1 VNARTFAWVAWSAW
15 ALLVGLAFLL
25 QIQTTEGFP
34 VAWVLPA
41 LGLGSFMTVGATVV
55 SRQPR
60 NTIGWLCCAAGLA
73 GGLAGFSAEYALY
86 ALGPQRG
93 SLPGGLAMAWLNA
106 WVGTFWAGLVLS
118 FLLLLFPT
126 GRLPSRRWRP
136 VSWACAVCVTALCV
150 LEAVMPGPLE
160 ASGQRNPLGID
171 IAQASLER
179 TEGLVILCFALV
191 MLLCAGSVVVRFWR
205 ARGVERQQLKW
216 FVYGAGQLGLLF
228 AVATVLPGFWDQWV
242 PLPVSD
248 LVFGVSF
255 AVIPVTIGIAILR
268 YRLYEIDR
276 LIHRTLVY
284 GLLTALLA
292 AVYTG
297 LVLGLGQLSGGVG
310 ERTPSWAVAGATL
323 AVAALFQP
331 ARRRIQTA
339 VDRRFNRSKYNAAQT
354 IQAFSTRLRDQVDL
368 DTLSSELLAVVDQTM
383 EPTQVSFWLRPSPA
397 GSSDTPPSKARPTTW
412 AY

>member
-1 VNARTFAWVAWSAW
+1 MNARTFAWVAWSAW
-15 ALLVGLAFLL
+15 ALLVGLAILL
-25 QIQTTEGFP
+25 QIQTAEDFP
-34 VAWVLPA
+34 AAWVLPI
-41 LGLGSFMTVGATVV
+41 LGLGSFMTVGAIVV

-73 GGLAGFSAEYALY
+73 GGLAGFSAEYARY

-93 SLPGGLAMAWLNA
+93 SLPGGLAMAWLYA

-136 VSWACAVCVTALCV
+136 VAWACAVCVTALCV

-160 ASGQRNPLGID
+160 ASGQRNPLGI
-171 IAQASLER
+171 
-179 TEGLVILCFALV
+179 
-191 MLLCAGSVVVRFWR
+191 
-205 ARGVERQQLKW
+205 
-216 FVYGAGQLGLLF
+216 YGAGQLGLLF

-248 LVFGVSF
+248 LVFGASF
-255 AVIPVTIGIAILR
+255 AMIPVTIGIAILR
-268 YRLYEIDR
+268 YRLYDIDR

-297 LVLGLGQLSGGVG
+297 LVPGRGRRHPGRG
-310 ERTPSWAVAGATL
+310 RAV
-323 AVAALFQP
+323 
-331 ARRRIQTA
+331 
-339 VDRRFNRSKYNAAQT
+339 
-354 IQAFSTRLRDQVDL
+354 
-368 DTLSSELLAVVDQTM
+368 
-383 EPTQVSFWLRPSPA
+383 PA
-397 GSSDTPPSKARPTTW
+397 GPPAHPDGG
-412 AY
+412 